1 MTQTSRLCQQ
11 ENQSELTWFFGLH
24 SLTSGLLAPNK
35 KRPKRWNIPVGRF
48 SRAIFFKTVYNCTIV
63 HVHKSHIREIV
74 PQLKIFVN
82 QIPPPNCLH
91 NIEFCRISFVPI
103 FLQLSHPFF
112 LMKYFWDNP
121 ENFYN
126 SWKPPR
132 RLETLAMIRNFAA
145 PPETSQSIKKPLP
158 DSFLSVQQLF
168 RLSGN
173 FWSCWISCSNRCKN
187 S

>member
-1 MTQTSRLCQQ
+1 MIFWVAQPYFWVTSAEQKEAQNMKNSSRQI
-11 ENQSELTWFFGLH
+11 LTC
-24 SLTSGLLAPNK
+24 N
-35 KRPKRWNIPVGRF
+35 
-48 SRAIFFKTVYNCTIV
+48 FFKTVYNCTIV

-173 FWSCWISCSNRCKN
+173 FWSCWISCSSRCK
-187 S
+187 SSCWSRWFVRE